1 MEGDKN
7 DAIPLLTFIDCL
19 QIQTF
24 ILNLWYTE
32 RRHTMKK
39 TRCNWCRKVVMEE
52 QNIMALTLIYFNIC
66 RENLFVVF
74 GLEMFSEESQSNK
87 K

>member
-1 MEGDKN
+1 
-7 DAIPLLTFIDCL
+7 
-19 QIQTF
+19 
-24 ILNLWYTE
+24 
-32 RRHTMKK
+32 
-39 TRCNWCRKVVMEE
+39 MEE